1 MYVVKRTVKTQPG
14 KAWEVAGYLTKI
26 CGAYEKEQGRNEA
39 QVYLGGQGLPGEQN
53 VVYAQWTQERIEPIA
68 PGGVPEEV
76 SVNHLKMAPLMT
88 EYTIEFYELATQD
101 NLEYRGLA

>member
-53 VVYAQWTQERIEPIA
+53 VVYAPVDSGADRAYRSGRCSRGGER
-68 PGGVPEEV
+68 
-76 SVNHLKMAPLMT
+76 
-88 EYTIEFYELATQD
+88 
-101 NLEYRGLA
+101 